1 MTEIRY
7 DRGRW
12 RKRGSKER
20 GNEER
25 TRTMVWMDQGEEGS
39 EKGPWV
45 GRGKRGRGGS
55 CIDRAALQGFIPSPR
70 PAPTTSALWN
80 EHYTSRWRTV
90 EEYPRYFSFSRSAS
104 RFLLRSSSSSSS
116 RSVPFFFVLFPSVF
130 HSVLFSL
137 LSLFPFL
144 RVPLPLYT
152 YAHVKVR
159 FLRFS
164 LSLSLS
170 FLSFYIFFSTVFSP
184 ILDSRVCSSDE
195 RKGETKNGKRH
206 AIEGGS
212 RGAVTGLERRV
223 FAVEL

>member
-90 EEYPRYFSFSRSAS
+90 EEYPRYFSLSRSAS

-144 RVPLPLYT
+144 RVPLPLY
-152 YAHVKVR
+152 VR
-159 FLRFS
+159 SREGSFFAFF
-164 LSLSLS
+164 
-170 FLSFYIFFSTVFSP
+170 FLSFSPFYRSTFFSLQFSRLFS
-184 ILDSRVCSSDE
+184 IQEFVR
-195 RKGETKNGKRH
+195 RTKEKEKRRM
-206 AIEGGS
+206 G
-212 RGAVTGLERRV
+212 RDTR
-223 FAVEL
+223 

>member
-1 MTEIRY
+1 
-7 DRGRW
+7 
-12 RKRGSKER
+12 
-20 GNEER
+20 
-25 TRTMVWMDQGEEGS
+25 MDQGEEGS

-90 EEYPRYFSFSRSAS
+90 EEYPRYFSLSRSAS

-152 YAHVKVR
+152 YVKVR
-159 FLRFS
+159 FLCFFFS
-164 LSLSLS
+164 LSLLFIVLHFFLYS
-170 FLSFYIFFSTVFSP
+170 FLAY
-184 ILDSRVCSSDE
+184 SRFKSLFVG
-195 RKGETKNGKRH
+195 RKKRRNEEWEET
-206 AIEGGS
+206 
-212 RGAVTGLERRV
+212 RR
-223 FAVEL
+223 